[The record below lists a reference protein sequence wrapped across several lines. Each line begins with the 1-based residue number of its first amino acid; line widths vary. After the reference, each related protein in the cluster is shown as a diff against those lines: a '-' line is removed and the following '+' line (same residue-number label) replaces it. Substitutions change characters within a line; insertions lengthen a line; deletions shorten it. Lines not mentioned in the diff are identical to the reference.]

1 VKHDDREV
9 RVTRRFYRCPK
20 CDGTRLE
27 PIGVSHPVHPPLFQ
41 HRCLDCQEVVT
52 LSELQGSIHYED

>member
-1 VKHDDREV
+1 MKHDDREV

-27 PIGVSHPVHPPLFQ
+27 PIGVSHPV
-41 HRCLDCQEVVT
+41 LDCQEVVT